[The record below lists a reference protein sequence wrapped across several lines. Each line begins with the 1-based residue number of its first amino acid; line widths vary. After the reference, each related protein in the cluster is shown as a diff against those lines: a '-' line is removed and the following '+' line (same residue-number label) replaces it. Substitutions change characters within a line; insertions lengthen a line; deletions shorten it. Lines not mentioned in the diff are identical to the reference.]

1 MNILNQNKITT
12 KDLEKHVFLDKN
24 DISNIKNIII
34 QTNNYIDPST
44 DSEMTQIVTFIA
56 KVFTEALLNSQKN
69 GEEKFSVDI
78 YLAEIKVKDI
88 NYEYMKYLAEI
99 MKQLFPERLSCA
111 RLIDPPRYFISAYEI
126 IKKFIDPPTR
136 KKIIIHR
143 TKNSG

>member
-12 KDLEKHVFLDKN
+12 KDLEKYVFLDKN
-24 DISNIKNIII
+24 DISNVKNIII
-34 QTNNYIDPST
+34 QTNSYIDPQT
-44 DSEMTQIVTFIA
+44 DREMTQIVTFIA

-78 YLAEIKVKDI
+78 YLSEIKVKDI
-88 NYEYMKYLAEI
+88 NYEYMKYLTEI
-99 MKQLFPERLSCA
+99 LKQLFPERLYCA

-143 TKNSG
+143 TKNS